1 MNTEKQRTLL
11 LVDDE
16 ENIISSLKRLLR
28 RDGYNILTATSGQ
41 TALQLLE
48 QHEIGVIMSDMRM
61 PEMSGVEFLSKV
73 KERFPGIVRI
83 MLSGYSDL
91 ASITDSINKG
101 EIYKFLTKPWEDD
114 LMRINIREA
123 FEHTEL
129 SKENIR
135 LTMELKNINKDLEG
149 RVADKTRE
157 VEKNLHIV
165 QIAQGILE
173 NLPVGVLCIGDDGVI
188 ANANSMAHRLLKND
202 KRSLLG
208 EHIDE
213 VLRADVA
220 GLVHDI
226 NSDHAADN
234 KYLRFDKQA
243 VIVGRCDLGNDNGI
257 KGVLLVITP
266 SLETNS

>member
-1 MNTEKQRTLL
+1 MSQEKQRTLL

-28 RDGYNILTATSGQ
+28 RDGYNILTATSGK
-41 TALQLLE
+41 AGLEVLE
-48 QHEIGVIMSDMRM
+48 QHQIGVIMSDMRM

-73 KERFPGIVRI
+73 KERFPGVVRI

-114 LMRINIREA
+114 LMRTNIREA

-129 SKENIR
+129 GEENKR
-135 LTMELKNINKDLEG
+135 LAIELTNINKDLEA
-149 RVADKTRE
+149 RVAEKARE
-157 VEKNLHIV
+157 VEKNLQVV
-165 QIAQGILE
+165 QISQSILE

-188 ANANSMAHRLLKND
+188 ANANHMAHGLLMGD
-202 KRSLLG
+202 GRSLLG
-208 EHIDE
+208 EHIED
-213 VLRADVA
+213 VLHADVVE
-220 GLVHDI
+220 LV
-226 NSDHAADN
+226 NKVSNNETVDHKHLQLDN
-234 KYLRFDKQA
+234 QV
-243 VIVGRCDLGNDNGI
+243 VIISRGILGGDNGP

-266 SLETNS
+266 SLGSNS